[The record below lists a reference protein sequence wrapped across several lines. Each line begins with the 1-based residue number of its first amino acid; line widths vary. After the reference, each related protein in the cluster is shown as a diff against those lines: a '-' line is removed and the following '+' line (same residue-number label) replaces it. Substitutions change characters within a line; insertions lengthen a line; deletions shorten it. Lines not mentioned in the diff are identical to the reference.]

1 MENGPDLLLV
11 LVFVFFF
18 FPAVIFSRSYLPRWN
33 CMLTLA
39 FRVNEKND
47 VGSHTLV
54 NYSIVAKNEIKIDLC
69 VWFHRLIFENKS

>member
-1 MENGPDLLLV
+1 
-11 LVFVFFF
+11 
-18 FPAVIFSRSYLPRWN
+18 
-33 CMLTLA
+33 MLTLA